1 MLTVHIID
9 SIKIDVYSREHLP
22 PHIHVLYAEYEILI
36 EIMTTDIYT
45 RSMPKV
51 QLKKVTE
58 WLKGNGIQSEL
69 LQIFYTL
76 NKRLSK

>member
-9 SIKIDVYSREHLP
+9 SIKVDVYSREHLP

-36 EIMTTDIYT
+36 EIMTTDIYAGY
-45 RSMPKV
+45 MPKI
-51 QLKKVTE
+51 QLKKVVA
-58 WLKGNGIQSEL
+58 WLKGDGIQSEL
-69 LQIFYTL
+69 LQVFYTL